1 MARILVTGATG
12 YVGGR
17 LVPQLLEAGH
27 DVRCMTRV
35 RSRLDL
41 HPWRDQ
47 VEVVEG
53 DVLDFESMRT
63 GLEGCDFA
71 YYLVHSMGDA
81 DDFGEADRV
90 GAANFAQAAKANSL
104 RRIIYLGGLGE
115 DDSELS
121 AHLASRHEV
130 GQVLAAGATPVSEVR
145 AAVIIGSG
153 SVSFEMLRHL
163 TDVLPAMT
171 TPRWVRSMC
180 QPIAIRDVLTVLVGI
195 LDHPGDTDEIIEIG
209 GPDVLSYQDMMQTYA
224 QVAGLRKR
232 LIVPVPILSPGL
244 SSLWVGLVTPLPSG
258 VARPLVSSLKHDVV
272 VRNGSKISEFVE
284 SPIPFAQA
292 VELALARY
300 QNGEVETRWTDAE
313 SSPALPIP
321 SDPNWAGG
329 SVLVNRQTISTEAAP
344 EDVFWAVSRIGG
356 QVGYYTFNWAWAV
369 RGWFDTIL
377 GGIGLRRGRRHPEI
391 LREGESVDFWR
402 VSVVDQPR
410 RLLLR
415 AEMKLPGE
423 AFLEWVINQ
432 DGVETTLIQTAY
444 FAPRGLFG
452 RMYWYTL
459 VPFHAAIFG
468 PMARKITAAAA
479 SRHL

>member
-1 MARILVTGATG
+1 
-12 YVGGR
+12 
-17 LVPQLLEAGH
+17 
-27 DVRCMTRV
+27 
-35 RSRLDL
+35 
-41 HPWRDQ
+41 
-47 VEVVEG
+47 
-53 DVLDFESMRT
+53 
-63 GLEGCDFA
+63 
-71 YYLVHSMGDA
+71 MGDA

-153 SVSFEMLRHL
+153 SVSFEMLRYL

-195 LDHPGDTDEIIEIG
+195 LDRPGDTDEIIEIG
-209 GPDVLSYQDMMQTYA
+209 GPDVLSYQGMMQTYA

-391 LREGESVDFWR
+391 LHEGESVDFWR
-402 VSVVDQPR
+402 VSVVDPPR